1 MFRTLALVFILTLA
15 TVSAGASER
24 LPGPIPAAVLRVVDG
39 DTVEVAAHI
48 WLGQEVR
55 IAVRLVG
62 IDTPELRGACAR
74 EKQMAQD
81 ARRLL
86 AAAAEATPITL
97 HDVETDKYGGR
108 VRADL
113 RDAQGVSL
121 ADRLVAAGLARAYD
135 GGRRGSWCG

>member
-1 MFRTLALVFILTLA
+1 MFRTLLLA
-15 TVSAGASER
+15 TLLLGLTPAAFAADR

-55 IAVRLVG
+55 VAVRLAG

-74 EKQMAQD
+74 EQKLARD
-81 ARRLL
+81 ARALL
-86 AAAAEATPITL
+86 AQAAEATPVTL

-121 ADRLVAAGLARAYD
+121 SHRLIAAGLARPYD
-135 GGRRGSWCG
+135 GGRRASWCG